1 MAVAMVME
9 WQGVT
14 QDQYEE
20 VIKFLDLDANLPEGG
35 ILHIAGPGL
44 DGWRVVDIWESQEA
58 FERFQAERIGPA
70 AAEAGLLGEPTIQI
84 FPIHN
89 IYAPG
94 IEKIERIGATST
106 PSGSRV

>member
-9 WQGVT
+9 WQGMT
-14 QDQYEE
+14 QDQYEQALKAME
-20 VIKFLDLDANLPEGG
+20 LDDEPADGG

-58 FERFQAERIGPA
+58 FERFQAERIAPA
-70 AAEAGLLGEPTIQI
+70 AAEAGLIGEPRIQI

-89 IYAPG
+89 IFAPG
-94 IEKIERIGATST
+94 VEEIQRIGATSL
-106 PSGSRV
+106 PSGARV